1 MRLSDFPFI
10 SQFHELVGDK
20 MSGEFTTECTNENNE
35 KRVTFATD
43 NEKANMK
50 GMKMST

>member
-1 MRLSDFPFI
+1 VDTLIGITSLMMN
-10 SQFHELVGDK
+10 VGDK
-20 MSGEFTTECTNENNE
+20 MSGEYTTECTNENNE